1 MESAMTEASEQNRA
15 ASWPSLP
22 FEAWRD
28 SCATLHMWTQI
39 VGKVRMAHAPAVN
52 HWWHVP
58 LYVSAR
64 GLTTSPIPYDRRLVE
79 IDFDFID
86 HRLVI
91 RTSDGRSDGF
101 ALAPMTVADFHAEL
115 MGRLRTLGLETR
127 IWTTPVEIPDPIPF
141 EQDRTHDSYDRDYA
155 ERFWRILVQ
164 ASRLFTAFRSGF
176 IGKTSSV
183 HFFWGSFDLA
193 VTRFSGRLAPVHPGA
208 PYIADSVTREAY
220 SHEVSSCGFWP
231 GGPALP
237 EPIFYAYAYPTP
249 GAFADWPVKPAAAA
263 YNRDFGEFVLPYEA
277 VRTAPDPDA
286 ALLAFLE
293 SSYEAAAVRAGWDRA
308 ELERRPS
315 A

>member
-1 MESAMTEASEQNRA
+1 MTEASEQNRA
-15 ASWPSLP
+15 DPWPSLP

-58 LYVSAR
+58 LYVGTR
-64 GLTTSPIPYDRRLVE
+64 GLTTSPIPYGPRLFE

-91 RTSDGRSDGF
+91 RTSDGRSDEF

-115 MGRLRTLGLETR
+115 MGRLRALGLETR

-141 EQDRTHDSYDRDYA
+141 EQDRVHAWYDRDHA
-155 ERFWRILVQ
+155 ARFWRVLVQ
-164 ASRLFTAFRSGF
+164 AARLFTAFRGGF
-176 IGKTSSV
+176 IGKTSPV

-193 VTRFSGRLAPVHPGA
+193 LTRFSGRPAPVHPGA
-208 PYIADSVTREAY
+208 PNIADGVTREAY

-249 GAFADWPVKPAAAA
+249 TGFADWPVKPAAAA
-263 YNRDFGEFVLPYEA
+263 YNRDLGEFVLPYEA
-277 VRTAPDPDA
+277 VRTAADPDA

-308 ELERRPS
+308 ALERGPS

>member
-1 MESAMTEASEQNRA
+1 MTEAIDRDA
-15 ASWPSLP
+15 WPSLP

-28 SCATLHMWTQI
+28 ACATLHMWTQI

-58 LYVSAR
+58 LYVGTR
-64 GLTTSPIPYDRRLVE
+64 GLTTSPIPYGPRLFE

-86 HRLVI
+86 HRLII
-91 RTSDGRSDGF
+91 RTSDGRSDAF
-101 ALAPMTVADFHAEL
+101 ALKPMTVADFHAEL
-115 MGRLRTLGLETR
+115 MGRLRALGLETR

-141 EQDRTHDSYDRDYA
+141 EQDRAHGSYDRDYA
-155 ERFWRILVQ
+155 ERFWRVLVQ
-164 ASRLFTAFRSGF
+164 AARLFTAFHGGF
-176 IGKTSSV
+176 IGKTSPV

-193 VTRFSGRLAPVHPGA
+193 VTRFSGRPAPVHPGA
-208 PYIADSVTREAY
+208 PNIADSVTREAY

-249 GAFADWPVKPAAAA
+249 DGFADWPVKPAAAA

-277 VRTAPDPDA
+277 VRRAPDPDA

-308 ELERRPS
+308 ALERRTT